1 MNKFTFVLP
10 DGQLFELKGTAD
22 TTREQAERIFNE
34 QLAAG
39 ALIGLRRGDTI
50 ENVEAKIVDFTLSR
64 LDRGT
69 AGVDDLPLLAINNN
83 GGVDNLPLLAI
94 NNNNNGGVD
103 NLPLLAINN
112 NGIISAL
119 PIVEAPVQN
128 PINTANFAAQTP
140 VLQGIGPLTA
150 PQVQALKA
158 SVAASVN
165 QAADEATQD
174 RGVGK
179 YGFNIPQQI
188 GRAHV

>member
-1 MNKFTFVLP
+1 MSKFTFVLP

-83 GGVDNLPLLAI
+83 G
-94 NNNNNGGVD
+94 
-103 NLPLLAINN
+103 
-112 NGIISAL
+112 IISAL

-128 PINTANFAAQTP
+128 PINTANFAARKSSATP
-140 VLQGIGPLTA
+140 FTNGTSGPTTTKSTDNDFANSTIAELFEISTECRVA
-150 PQVQALKA
+150 ISAMPGLPGATCSSVTELSADSPVA
-158 SVAASVN
+158 SACSRPPLPISSTFIV
-165 QAADEATQD
+165 
-174 RGVGK
+174 R
-179 YGFNIPQQI
+179 
-188 GRAHV
+188 